1 MLVPGPQPVTTPT
14 PRLRRSATH
23 SSGLQSKVCA
33 AIADDLGLRDL
44 RADDDLV
51 QDHGKDEVDMLSV
64 AMRLEEE
71 FALRERSI
79 SEEDLINDST
89 VRNCVGLVRRALGS

>member
-1 MLVPGPQPVTTPT
+1 
-14 PRLRRSATH
+14 
-23 SSGLQSKVCA
+23 
-33 AIADDLGLRDL
+33 
-44 RADDDLV
+44 
-51 QDHGKDEVDMLSV
+51 MLSV